1 MCNCR
6 SRATEIK
13 NLSSDE
19 KFVICSHPCRIITH
33 KYQQTHWLHRLVCF
47 LLAWKLLNGKRQP
60 GKFAYNYSQH
70 YTCNSLNSFH
80 HWYSCCYASLH
91 PFSQG
96 PCTGLTRT
104 CSASELCACA
114 CPVTC
119 ACPGLQLEGSL
130 QAGAPGLHG
139 TCGMKAQNTCFWDQY
154 NTQAPGHGGRV
165 VYSCCG
171 YCSCRHLWKV
181 CILLRVLVH
190 FKSFQVKSGKSDWR
204 SSRLA
209 LQWKTKQAQSV

>member
-1 MCNCR
+1 MQLSQQLPSLILMLLRFPASIFTGPLHGSYTYVQCKRALCMCLPRDLC
-6 SRATEIK
+6 
-13 NLSSDE
+13 L
-19 KFVICSHPCRIITH
+19 
-33 KYQQTHWLHRLVCF
+33 
-47 LLAWKLLNGKRQP
+47 
-60 GKFAYNYSQH
+60 
-70 YTCNSLNSFH
+70 
-80 HWYSCCYASLH
+80 SLH
-91 PFSQG
+91 TQ
-96 PCTGLTRT
+96 
-104 CSASELCACA
+104 E
-114 CPVTC
+114 
-119 ACPGLQLEGSL
+119 
-130 QAGAPGLHG
+130 AGAPGLHG

-154 NTQAPGHGGRV
+154 NTQAPGPGGRV